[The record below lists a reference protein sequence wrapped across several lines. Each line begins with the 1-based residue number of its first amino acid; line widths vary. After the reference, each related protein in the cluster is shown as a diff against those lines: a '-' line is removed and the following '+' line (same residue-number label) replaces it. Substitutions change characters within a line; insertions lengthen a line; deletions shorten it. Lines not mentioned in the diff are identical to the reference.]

1 MTLEQAQQLAVQLI
15 QQGYADERAI
25 RDALE
30 EFKAKPEPQFT
41 HILYRRGDM
50 TLQLHGKVLSRVSR
64 APFVDLTTHKPQRDA
79 LDRLSAELAY
89 RHHAIPINASPTGL
103 TVAFADPTDKTAYNA
118 VSAAIG
124 EPVQAAVADQ
134 AAIEEALRTY
144 YASRLSTGPPPVST
158 SAAAADT
165 ADAGP
170 EPQFEFTAEELQ
182 AMQTDDVNRVREFID
197 QGPTVL
203 LVNMMLMKA
212 MGCKASDIHVEPYEQ
227 NTVVRFRV
235 DGTLYDWRTIPAQ
248 AHSHMVARVK
258 VISNLDTT
266 ERFVPQ
272 DGRFNAKE
280 FVGRDLD
287 LRVSIL
293 PTYYGEKIV
302 MRLLDKTAAR
312 RPLAQLGMTQD
323 DLDVFE
329 RMIRRPWGMVILTGP
344 TGSGKTTTLYAAL
357 DRIRTVQKN
366 IMTIEDPVEYQID
379 RIIQVQINE
388 RQGRT
393 FPLVLRSALRQDP
406 DIIMVG
412 EIRDEETAELAV
424 RAALTGHLVMSTLHT
439 NDAPGAIPRIVDMG
453 VEPYLVASSIHGV
466 VAQRLVRRICK
477 NCAVPYTPEHEL
489 LVWAHLHDHDL
500 SDWKLQRGLGCERC
514 NQTGYSGRVG
524 IYEMMPV
531 TDEIRDLA
539 VDGAGATKIR
549 VVAVEQGM
557 HPLRDQAMAL
567 VADGTTT
574 LDEMVAATAL

>member
-1 MTLEQAQQLAVQLI
+1 MTLEQAQQLGLQLI
-15 QQGYADERAI
+15 QQGYADERAVK
-25 RDALE
+25 DALE
-30 EFKAKPEPQFT
+30 EFRARPEPQFT

-50 TLQLHGKVLSRVSR
+50 TLQLHGKVLSRVTR
-64 APFVDLTTHKPQRDA
+64 APFVDLATHRPHRDA
-79 LDRLSAELAY
+79 LDRLAPELAY
-89 RHHAIPINASPTGL
+89 RYHAIPVNLAPTGL

-134 AAIEEALRTY
+134 LAIEEALRTY
-144 YASRLSTGPPPVST
+144 YGSRAP
-158 SAAAADT
+158 SAAPPASMAEPE
-165 ADAGP
+165 GP
-170 EPQFEFTAEELQ
+170 EPKFDFSSEELQ
-182 AMQTDDVNRVREFID
+182 AMQSDDVSRVREFVD

-203 LVNMMLMKA
+203 LVNMMLMRA
-212 MGCKASDIHVEPYEQ
+212 MACKASDIHIEPYEQ
-227 NTVVRFRV
+227 STIIRFRV
-235 DGTLYDWRTIPAQ
+235 DGTLYDWKAIDPR
-248 AHSHMVARVK
+248 AHSHVVARIK

-280 FVGRDLD
+280 FVGKDLD
-287 LRVSIL
+287 LRVSVL

-312 RPLAQLGMTQD
+312 RPLAQLGMTAD
-323 DLDVFE
+323 DLGTFE

-366 IMTIEDPVEYQID
+366 IMTIEDPVEYQIE
-379 RIIQVQINE
+379 RIVQVQINE
-388 RQGRT
+388 RQSRT
-393 FPLVLRSALRQDP
+393 FPVVLRSALRQDP

-424 RAALTGHLVMSTLHT
+424 RAALTGHLVLSTLHT

-466 VAQRLVRRICK
+466 VAQRLVRRICR
-477 NCAVPYTPEHEL
+477 NCAEPYDPEHEL
-489 LVWAHLHDHDL
+489 LVWAHLHDEDL
-500 SDWKLQRGLGCERC
+500 SEWKMLHGKGCERC

-531 TDEIRDLA
+531 TDEVRDLA
-539 VDGAGATKIR
+539 VEGAGSTKIR
-549 VVAVEQGM
+549 QVAIEQGM
-557 HPLRDQAMAL
+557 HPLRDQAIDL
-567 VADGTTT
+567 VAQGVTT
-574 LDEMVAATAL
+574 LDEMVATTAL